1 MDEGEAEIPAS
12 SRQPTP
18 TPQAGST
25 SISEEQ
31 DELETPPPSDTEDQP
46 SSISPAEKH
55 GAAGASRRLAMARQ
69 AATKAEEEALRAERI
84 KVEQEEVKAKKNENK
99 AQNVEKRRL
108 MDEEE
113 RLSSKLRELELDFR
127 THIYSLRSR
136 PLGVDRFGNKYWW
149 MDGIGS
155 GVPLS
160 RSTIVDPVTG
170 GGVGYGTGRIY
181 VQGVEEEDLEY
192 MCTVSD
198 VGQEV
203 VEKRRVKEEGDG
215 MLGKNEWGVYD
226 TAEQVRS
233 VSISLSFQI
242 FLVPFTKYTI
252 CQVPRGTAETRLE
265 QRNGGGN
272 RSKRQSE
279 ADIQIESLLKY
290 LNPRGTRDSNL
301 LKTLRTWLP
310 EITSSIHRRR
320 LITGLDK
327 VEEEEGGRRR
337 PSRRVAGGEEDGYLG
352 WKVCPSEAGGRRAGW
367 LAGPAG

>member
-1 MDEGEAEIPAS
+1 MEEGEAEIPPS

-46 SSISPAEKH
+46 PSGSPAEKH

-99 AQNVEKRRL
+99 AQSVEKRRL

-127 THIYSLRSR
+127 THIYTLRSR

-160 RSTIVDPVTG
+160 RSTIVDPTTG
-170 GGVGYGTGRIY
+170 GGAGYGTGRIY

-192 MCTVSD
+192 MCSTS
-198 VGQEV
+198 EIERSL
-203 VEKRRVKEEGDG
+203 VENRRSKEEGDG
-215 MLGKNEWGVYD
+215 MLSKGEWGVYD

-233 VSISLSFQI
+233 VSISLSVHTPI
-242 FLVPFTKYTI
+242 LVSQSTI
-252 CQVPRGTAETRLE
+252 CLVPRGTAETRLE

-272 RSKRQSE
+272 RVKCQ
-279 ADIQIESLLKY
+279 
-290 LNPRGTRDSNL
+290 
-301 LKTLRTWLP
+301 
-310 EITSSIHRRR
+310 
-320 LITGLDK
+320 
-327 VEEEEGGRRR
+327 
-337 PSRRVAGGEEDGYLG
+337 
-352 WKVCPSEAGGRRAGW
+352 
-367 LAGPAG
+367 